1 MVRYFLLFLACFTF
15 ASTAAWAAGDEAG
28 DPADQLPAQSE
39 VVIGALEFIGLHRTR
54 QDYVRAELGFSV
66 GQKVRVATILRAA
79 QRLRNT
85 NFFVSVE
92 VDFEETPDGKYNLT
106 FDFIEKWTLTPVLR
120 GGTGGGVNFLVVG
133 LYDLNLFGRGIEA
146 GLQYEQFAGAPGVNL
161 WWRQPY
167 VARPVWRVM
176 ADAQMGRRP
185 YFYFEPVTRSYAT
198 PLARNDKLTVGVQ
211 RRISLVDV
219 GVSLE
224 SVDRELL
231 GELSAP
237 LNSYKNFSRRRE
249 TGIVTRM
256 SLRLNAMNLNDYVW
270 DGHRIELSAAN
281 FFPTN
286 DSEHENLQTVSL
298 TDTHFWSWSE
308 ENNFGIRLQ
317 AHWTNGDSLLSL
329 IRMGSLDSVRG
340 LDDGERVGQ
349 LAWSANLEERWVAL
363 VNENVVLQTVLFA
376 DAGNAGKSLKEWPY
390 PLAASAG
397 AGVRMG
403 FRPIARL
410 RLRADYARALTG
422 LRRSGSWV
430 VGMQHY
436 F

>member
-1 MVRYFLLFLACFTF
+1 MRFFLLFFAF
-15 ASTAAWAAGDEAG
+15 ASTVALAAGKD
-28 DPADQLPAQSE
+28 ADDSAAKPPAQAE
-39 VVIGALEFIGLHRTR
+39 IVIGALDLAGLHRTR
-54 QDYVRAELGFSV
+54 QEYVRAELGFSV
-66 GQKVRVATILRAA
+66 GQKVSVAAILRAA

-92 VDFEETPDGKYNLT
+92 VDFEETLDGNYNLT
-106 FDFIEKWTLTPVLR
+106 FNFIEKWTLTPVLR

-176 ADAQMGRRP
+176 ADAQLGRRP
-185 YFYFEPVTRSYAT
+185 YFYFEPLTRSYAT

-219 GVSLE
+219 GVGLE

-231 GELSAP
+231 GDLSVP
-237 LNSYKNFSRRRE
+237 LKSYKNFSRRRE
-249 TGIVTRM
+249 AGIVTRM

-286 DSEHENLQTVSL
+286 DSEHGNIQTVSL
-298 TDTHFWSWSE
+298 ADTHFWSWSE

-340 LDDGERVGQ
+340 LDDGERLGQ
-349 LAWSANLEERWVAL
+349 LAWAANMEERWVAL
-363 VNENVVLQTVLFA
+363 VNENIVLQTVLFA

-397 AGVRMG
+397 AGLRMG

-410 RLRADYARALTG
+410 RLRADYARAVTG